1 MTHIRFSYQSMWKIL
16 NFDISDLF
24 FPVISKIP
32 TLWAKWIDSIDQDL
46 KGFQGVPRACFFM
59 GEGVIKKN
67 KKQFW
72 LVLKSVFPGKS
83 EICLYLWLDNCI
95 YLIHFNIVDTGNFKL
110 ALLLFFTIVEMGIWN
125 HSWSMFFI
133 VDQWSAAKQ

>member
-1 MTHIRFSYQSMWKIL
+1 MWVIL

-59 GEGVIKKN
+59 GEGVIKKP
-67 KKQFW
+67 
-72 LVLKSVFPGKS
+72 VL
-83 EICLYLWLDNCI
+83 
-95 YLIHFNIVDTGNFKL
+95 TGMKISF
-110 ALLLFFTIVEMGIWN
+110 
-125 HSWSMFFI
+125 SWKM
-133 VDQWSAAKQ
+133 